1 MKKFNRRERAESCAC
16 TAIAPASAVQSR
28 SIARPSQTLPPPI
41 AHHAS
46 CNTIGAILLRL
57 CIAFYLSAIIEIS
70 TWVRINRNLDLLGA
84 LRLNF
89 KQGHIKSLFDSRSLF
104 PLPPVGITRG
114 RTYGLYGGH
123 ILRP

>member
-28 SIARPSQTLPPPI
+28 SIARPSQTLPPSI

-46 CNTIGAILLRL
+46 CNTIGAILLPVRL

-84 LRLNF
+84 LRL
-89 KQGHIKSLFDSRSLF
+89 KDCGSKIECMLVC
-104 PLPPVGITRG
+104 P
-114 RTYGLYGGH
+114 
-123 ILRP
+123 RPATLTD

>member
-28 SIARPSQTLPPPI
+28 SIARPSQTLPPSI

-84 LRLNF
+84 LRL
-89 KQGHIKSLFDSRSLF
+89 KLKIKRE
-104 PLPPVGITRG
+104 PR
-114 RTYGLYGGH
+114 
-123 ILRP
+123 